1 MKWHPSSLGKLMIE
15 SRTKSEVLS
24 ETTKTYIRAVAKQD
38 FYGYN
43 VDLNNKYINKGNLQ
57 ENDSIALFN
66 SVMFSNYSKNT
77 ERLNNEWLT
86 GEADIVADDQIIDIK
101 TSWSLETFP
110 ATSEEGINKL
120 YEWQLRAYM
129 MLYNKNYASL
139 VYCMVSTHPSL
150 LNEWENLSL
159 HQVDHIAPE
168 KRITTLL
175 FTRDIELE
183 EEIKVRL
190 HHCTEYYVKYI
201 NQLNNK

>member
-175 FTRDIELE
+175 FTRDLELE

-190 HHCTEYYVKYI
+190 HDCTEYYVTYI
-201 NQLNNK
+201 NRLNNK

>member
-1 MKWHPSSLGKLMIE
+1 MKWHPSSLGKLMTA

-24 ETTKTYIRAVAKQD
+24 ETTKSYIRGVAKQD

-43 VDLNNKYINKGNLQ
+43 VELNNKYINKGNLQ
-57 ENDSIALFN
+57 ENDSIALLNTVSFT
-66 SVMFSNYSKNT
+66 SMVKNT

-86 GEADIVADDQIIDIK
+86 GEADIVLDDQIIDIK

-110 ATSEEGINKL
+110 ATPEEGIEKL

-168 KRITTLL
+168 KRITSIL
-175 FTRDIELE
+175 FERDLELE

>member
-1 MKWHPSSLGKLMIE
+1 MTA

-24 ETTKTYIRAVAKQD
+24 ETTKTYIRGVAKQD

-43 VDLNNKYINKGNLQ
+43 VELNNKYINKGIMQ
-57 ENDSIALFN
+57 ENDSIALLNTVNFT
-66 SVMFSNYSKNT
+66 NYSKNT

-86 GEADIVADDQIIDIK
+86 GEADIVLDDRIIDIK

-110 ATSEEGINKL
+110 ATLEEAVNKD
-120 YEWQLRAYM
+120 YEWQLRAYLF
-129 MLYNKNYASL
+129 LYDKQYASL
-139 VYCMVSTHPSL
+139 VYCMVTTHPSL

-159 HQVDHIAPE
+159 HQVDHIDAS
-168 KRITTLL
+168 KRITTLS
-175 FTRDIELE
+175 FERDLELE

-190 HHCTEYYVKYI
+190 HYCTEYYVKYI

>member
-1 MKWHPSSLGKLMIE
+1 MTTARS
-15 SRTKSEVLS
+15 KSELLS
-24 ETTKTYIRAVAKQD
+24 ETTKTYIRGVAKQD

-43 VDLNNKYINKGNLQ
+43 VELNNKYINKGNLQ

-66 SVMFSNYSKNT
+66 SVHFTNYSKNT
-77 ERLNNEWLT
+77 ERLTNEWLT
-86 GEADIVADDQIIDIK
+86 GEADIVTEDTIIDVK

-110 ATSEEGINKL
+110 ATLEEAVNKD
-120 YEWQLRAYM
+120 YEWQLRAYLF
-129 MLYNKNYASL
+129 LYDKQYASL
-139 VYCMVSTHPSL
+139 VYCMVTTHPSL

-159 HQVDHIAPE
+159 HQVDHIDAS

-175 FTRDIELE
+175 FERDLELE

-190 HHCTEYYVKYI
+190 HYCTEYYVKYI

>member
-129 MLYNKNYASL
+129 MLYDKNYASL

-168 KRITTLL
+168 KRITALT
-175 FTRDIELE
+175 FERDLELE

>member
-1 MKWHPSSLGKLMIE
+1 MIE

-24 ETTKTYIRAVAKQD
+24 ETTKSYIRAVAKQD

-110 ATSEEGINKL
+110 ATSEEGVNKD

-168 KRITTLL
+168 KRITSIL
-175 FTRDIELE
+175 FERDLELE
-183 EEIKVRL
+183 EEIKLRL

>member
-24 ETTKTYIRAVAKQD
+24 ETTKSYIRAVAKQD

-129 MLYNKNYASL
+129 MLYDKNYASL

-168 KRITTLL
+168 KRITTLS
-175 FTRDIELE
+175 FERDLELE

>member
-1 MKWHPSSLGKLMIE
+1 MIE

-129 MLYNKNYASL
+129 MLYDKNYASL

-175 FTRDIELE
+175 FSRDLELE

-190 HHCTEYYVKYI
+190 HHCTEYYVTYI
-201 NQLNNK
+201 NRLNNK

>member
-86 GEADIVADDQIIDIK
+86 GEADIVLDDQIVDIK

-129 MLYNKNYASL
+129 MLYDKNYASL

-183 EEIKVRL
+183 EEIKERL

>member
-1 MKWHPSSLGKLMIE
+1 MTA

-24 ETTKTYIRAVAKQD
+24 ETTKSYIRAVAKQD

-43 VDLNNKYINKGNLQ
+43 VELNNKYINKGKLQ
-57 ENDSIALFN
+57 EPDSIELFN

-86 GEADIVADDQIIDIK
+86 GEADIVLDDQIIDIK

-110 ATSEEGINKL
+110 ATSEEGINKD

-139 VYCMVSTHPSL
+139 VYCMVTTNPNL

-168 KRITTLL
+168 KRITTLS
-175 FTRDIELE
+175 FDRDLELE

>member
-1 MKWHPSSLGKLMIE
+1 MIE

-86 GEADIVADDQIIDIK
+86 GEADIVLDDQIIDIK

-129 MLYNKNYASL
+129 MLYDKNYASL
-139 VYCMVSTHPSL
+139 VYCMVTTNPTL

-168 KRITTLL
+168 KRITTLS
-175 FTRDIELE
+175 FDRDLELE

>member
-1 MKWHPSSLGKLMIE
+1 M
-15 SRTKSEVLS
+15 
-24 ETTKTYIRAVAKQD
+24 
-38 FYGYN
+38 
-43 VDLNNKYINKGNLQ
+43 Q

-66 SVMFSNYSKNT
+66 TVHFTNYSKNT

-86 GEADIVADDQIIDIK
+86 GEADIVLDDQIIDIK

-110 ATSEEGINKL
+110 ATLEEGINKD

-129 MLYNKNYASL
+129 MLYDKNYASL
-139 VYCMVSTHPSL
+139 VYCMVSTDPSL

-159 HQVDHIAPE
+159 HQVDHIDPS
-168 KRITTLL
+168 KRITTLS
-175 FTRDIELE
+175 FERDLELE

-190 HHCTEYYVKYI
+190 HYCTEYYVKYI

>member
-1 MKWHPSSLGKLMIE
+1 MKWRASQLGNLMTN
-15 SRTKSEVLS
+15 SRSKSEVLS
-24 ETTKTYIRAVAKQD
+24 ETTKSEIRKIAKQD
-38 FYGYN
+38 FYGYHTEIKTKPMIKGTDWEQN
-43 VDLNNKYINKGNLQ
+43 GIDLL
-57 ENDSIALFN
+57 N
-66 SVMFSNYSKNT
+66 SVRFTQYTKNELRLSNEYM
-77 ERLNNEWLT
+77 T
-86 GEADIVADDQIIDIK
+86 GCCDIITDDSIIDIK
-101 TSWSLETFP
+101 SSWSLETFP
-110 ATSEEGINKL
+110 ATPEEGINKD

-129 MLYNKNYASL
+129 MLYDKNYASL

-175 FTRDIELE
+175 FTRDLELE

>member
-1 MKWHPSSLGKLMIE
+1 
-15 SRTKSEVLS
+15 VLS
-24 ETTKTYIRAVAKQD
+24 ETTKSYIRAVAKQD

-43 VDLNNKYINKGNLQ
+43 VELNNKYINKGKMQ
-57 ENDSIALFN
+57 ENDSIALLN
-66 SVMFSNYSKNT
+66 SVHFTNYSKNT

-86 GEADIVADDQIIDIK
+86 GEADIVLDDQIIDIK

-110 ATSEEGINKL
+110 ATPEEGINKD
-120 YEWQLRAYM
+120 YEWQLRAYL
-129 MLYNKNYASL
+129 MLYDKNYASL
-139 VYCMVSTHPSL
+139 VYCMVTTDPNL

-175 FTRDIELE
+175 FTRDLELE

-190 HHCTEYYVKYI
+190 HHCTEYYVTYI

>member
-1 MKWHPSSLGKLMIE
+1 MTA

-24 ETTKTYIRAVAKQD
+24 ETTKSYIRGVAKQD

-43 VDLNNKYINKGNLQ
+43 VELNNKYINKGNLQ

-86 GEADIVADDQIIDIK
+86 GEADIVLNDQIIDIK

-110 ATSEEGINKL
+110 ATSEEGVNKD

-129 MLYNKNYASL
+129 MLYDKNYAAL
-139 VYCMVSTHPSL
+139 CYCMVSTHPSL

-168 KRITTLL
+168 KRITTLS
-175 FTRDIELE
+175 FERDLELE

>member
-1 MKWHPSSLGKLMIE
+1 MKWHPSSLGKLMTA

-24 ETTKTYIRAVAKQD
+24 ETTKSYIRAVAKQD

-43 VDLNNKYINKGNLQ
+43 VELNNKYINKGKLQ

-86 GEADIVADDQIIDIK
+86 GEADIVLDDQIVDIK

-110 ATSEEGINKL
+110 ATPEEGINKD

-129 MLYNKNYASL
+129 MLYNKNYATL
-139 VYCMVSTHPSL
+139 CYCMVSTHPSL

-183 EEIKVRL
+183 EEIKERL

>member
-1 MKWHPSSLGKLMIE
+1 
-15 SRTKSEVLS
+15 VLS
-24 ETTKTYIRAVAKQD
+24 ETTKSYIRAVAKQD

-43 VDLNNKYINKGNLQ
+43 VELNNKYINKGKLQ
-57 ENDSIALFN
+57 ENDSIALLN
-66 SVMFSNYSKNT
+66 TVHFSNYSKNT

-86 GEADIVADDQIIDIK
+86 GEADIVLDDQIVDIK

-110 ATSEEGINKL
+110 ATSEEGINKD

-129 MLYNKNYASL
+129 MLYDKSYAS
-139 VYCMVSTHPSL
+139 
-150 LNEWENLSL
+150 LSL

-175 FTRDIELE
+175 FSRDLELE

>member
-1 MKWHPSSLGKLMIE
+1 MTTDRS
-15 SRTKSEVLS
+15 KSELLS
-24 ETTKTYIRAVAKQD
+24 ETTKSYIRSVAKQD

-43 VDLNNKYINKGNLQ
+43 VELNNKYINKGNMQ

-66 SVMFSNYSKNT
+66 TVHFTNYSKNT

-86 GEADIVADDQIIDIK
+86 GEADIVLDDQIIDIK

-110 ATSEEGINKL
+110 ATLEEAVNKD

-129 MLYNKNYASL
+129 MLYDKNYATL
-139 VYCMVSTHPSL
+139 CYCMVSTDPSL

-159 HQVDHIAPE
+159 HQVDHIEPSN
-168 KRITTLL
+168 RITTLL
-175 FTRDIELE
+175 FTRDLELE
-183 EEIKVRL
+183 EEIKTRL
-190 HHCTEYYVKYI
+190 YYCTEYYVKYI

>member
-1 MKWHPSSLGKLMIE
+1 MTA

-43 VDLNNKYINKGNLQ
+43 VELNNKYINKGNLQ

-66 SVMFSNYSKNT
+66 TVHFTNYSKNT
-77 ERLNNEWLT
+77 ERLTNEWLT
-86 GEADIVADDQIIDIK
+86 GEADIVTEDTIIDVK

-110 ATSEEGINKL
+110 ATLEEAVNKD
-120 YEWQLRAYM
+120 YEWQLRAYLF
-129 MLYNKNYASL
+129 LYDKQYASL
-139 VYCMVSTHPSL
+139 VYCMVTTHPSL

-159 HQVDHIAPE
+159 HQVDHIDAS
-168 KRITTLL
+168 KRITTLS
-175 FTRDIELE
+175 FERDLELE

-190 HHCTEYYVKYI
+190 HYCTEYYVKYI

>member
-43 VDLNNKYINKGNLQ
+43 VELNNKYINKGNLQ

-86 GEADIVADDQIIDIK
+86 GEADIVLDDQIIDIK

-129 MLYNKNYASL
+129 MLYDKNYASL
-139 VYCMVSTHPSL
+139 VYCMVSTDPSL

-168 KRITTLL
+168 KRITTLR
-175 FTRDIELE
+175 FYRDLDLE
-183 EEIKVRL
+183 VLIKIQL

>member
-86 GEADIVADDQIIDIK
+86 GEADIVLDDQIVDIK

-110 ATSEEGINKL
+110 ATPEEGINKL

-129 MLYNKNYASL
+129 MLYDKNYASL

-175 FTRDIELE
+175 FTRDLELE

>member
-43 VDLNNKYINKGNLQ
+43 VELNNKYINKGNLQ

-129 MLYNKNYASL
+129 MLYDKNYATL
-139 VYCMVSTHPSL
+139 CYCMVSTHPSL

-159 HQVDHIAPE
+159 HQVDNIAPE

-175 FTRDIELE
+175 FTRDLELE

>member
-1 MKWHPSSLGKLMIE
+1 MIE

-86 GEADIVADDQIIDIK
+86 GEADIVLDDQIVDIK

-110 ATSEEGINKL
+110 ATPEEGINKL

-129 MLYNKNYASL
+129 MLYDKNYASL
-139 VYCMVSTHPSL
+139 VYCMVSTDPSL

-175 FTRDIELE
+175 FTRDLELE

>member
-1 MKWHPSSLGKLMIE
+1 MIE

-43 VDLNNKYINKGNLQ
+43 VDLNNKSINKGNLQ

-86 GEADIVADDQIIDIK
+86 GEADIVLDDQIVDIK

-110 ATSEEGINKL
+110 ATSEEGINKD

-129 MLYNKNYASL
+129 MLYDKNYASL

-175 FTRDIELE
+175 FTRDIDLE

>member
-1 MKWHPSSLGKLMIE
+1 MTTARS
-15 SRTKSEVLS
+15 KSELLS
-24 ETTKTYIRAVAKQD
+24 ETTKSYIRSVAKQD

-43 VDLNNKYINKGNLQ
+43 LELNNKYILKGINQ
-57 ENDSIALFN
+57 EDDSINLLN
-66 SVMFSNYSKNT
+66 SVNFTNYSKNT

-86 GEADIVADDQIIDIK
+86 GEADIILDDRIIDIK

-110 ATSEEGINKL
+110 ATLEEAINKD

-129 MLYNKNYASL
+129 MLYDKNYASL
-139 VYCMVSTHPSL
+139 VYCMVSTDPSL

-159 HQVDHIAPE
+159 HQVDHIDPS
-168 KRITTLL
+168 KRITSIL
-175 FTRDIELE
+175 FERDLELE

-190 HHCTEYYVKYI
+190 HYCTEYYVKYI

>member
-1 MKWHPSSLGKLMIE
+1 
-15 SRTKSEVLS
+15 VLS
-24 ETTKTYIRAVAKQD
+24 ETTKSYIRAVAKQD

-43 VDLNNKYINKGNLQ
+43 VELNNKYINKGIMQ

-66 SVMFSNYSKNT
+66 TVHFTNYSKNT

-86 GEADIVADDQIIDIK
+86 GEADIVLDDQIVDIK

-110 ATSEEGINKL
+110 ATSEEGVNKD

-175 FTRDIELE
+175 FTRDLDLE
-183 EEIKVRL
+183 VLIKIQL

>member
-1 MKWHPSSLGKLMIE
+1 MTTARS
-15 SRTKSEVLS
+15 KSELLS
-24 ETTKTYIRAVAKQD
+24 ETTKSYIRSVAKQD

-43 VDLNNKYINKGNLQ
+43 VELNNKYINKGIMQ
-57 ENDSIALFN
+57 ENDSIALLNTVNFT
-66 SVMFSNYSKNT
+66 NYSKNT

-86 GEADIVADDQIIDIK
+86 GEADIVTEDTIIDVK

-110 ATSEEGINKL
+110 ATLEEAVNKD
-120 YEWQLRAYM
+120 YEWQLRAYLF
-129 MLYNKNYASL
+129 LYDKQYASL
-139 VYCMVSTHPSL
+139 VYCMVTTHPSL

-159 HQVDHIAPE
+159 HQVDHIDAS
-168 KRITTLL
+168 KRITTLS
-175 FTRDIELE
+175 FERDLELE